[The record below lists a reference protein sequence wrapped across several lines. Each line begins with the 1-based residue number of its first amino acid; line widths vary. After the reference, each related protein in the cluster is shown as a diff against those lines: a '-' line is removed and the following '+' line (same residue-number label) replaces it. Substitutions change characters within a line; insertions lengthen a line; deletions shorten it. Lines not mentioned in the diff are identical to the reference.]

1 MSLDRVPAPGRDEVT
16 AFHRTLPGYAPTP
29 LRSLSWVADEVGIG
43 EVWLK
48 DESDRLGMP
57 AFKMLGAS
65 WAVAEALRRRPD
77 PNAPAEIVAASA
89 GNHGRAVARCS
100 AQRGVPCRIY
110 LPAAAS
116 RASAAAIEQD
126 GAQLVFIE
134 GQYDDAVAAAEDDAA
149 RTGAL
154 LIADVARTP
163 DDLSAGWVVDGYA
176 TLFREIDQQLPS
188 GADVLLAP
196 TGVGSLAAAA
206 VRWAA
211 HNGGRCRVVAVEP
224 TTAAGV
230 TASLRAGRRV
240 HVPTPGTDMAG
251 LDCPEPSLLA
261 WPSLH
266 DGLFGTVLVTDDD
279 VHAAMRGLAR
289 HGLAIGPCG
298 AASLAALRLLA
309 ADGTADRNQCG
320 ELRDAVRLPGSTV
333 VCLATEGVTDP
344 DRYRAV
350 VATPQ

>member
-29 LRSLSWVADEVGIG
+29 LRKLASVAAELGIG

-48 DESDRLGMP
+48 DESARLGLP

-65 WAVAEALRRRPD
+65 WAVAEALRNRRDPD
-77 PNAPAEIVAASA
+77 APAEIVAASA
-89 GNHGRAVARCS
+89 GNHGRAVARCA

-110 LPAAAS
+110 LPSAAS

-126 GAQLVFIE
+126 GAQLVYID
-134 GQYDDAVAAAEDDAA
+134 GQYDDAVGAAEADTA

-163 DDLSAGWVVDGYA
+163 DQLSAAWVIDGYA
-176 TLFREIDQQLPS
+176 TLFREIDDQLRS
-188 GADVLLAP
+188 GVDVILVP

-206 VRWAA
+206 LRWAA
-211 HNGGRCRVVAVEP
+211 HNGGRCRVIAVEP
-224 TTAAGV
+224 ATAAGV
-230 TASLRAGRRV
+230 TASLRAGQRV

-261 WPSLH
+261 WPSLR
-266 DGLFGTVLVTDDD
+266 DGLFGTVVVTDDE
-279 VHAAMRGLAR
+279 VHVAMRELADQGLP
-289 HGLAIGPCG
+289 IGPCG

-309 ADGTADRNQCG
+309 TGADECG
-320 ELRDAVRLPGSTV
+320 ELRDAAGLPGSTV
-333 VCLATEGVTDP
+333 VCLATEGITDP
-344 DRYRAV
+344 DRYRA
-350 VATPQ
+350 AISSSG

>member
-1 MSLDRVPAPGRDEVT
+1 VS
-16 AFHRTLPGYAPTP
+16 AFHRTLPDYAPTP
-29 LRSLSWVADEVGIG
+29 LRRLIPVADELGIG

-48 DESDRLGMP
+48 DESDRLGLP

-65 WAVAEALRRRPD
+65 WAVAEALRHRPESD
-77 PNAPAEIVAASA
+77 APAEIVAASA
-89 GNHGRAVARCS
+89 GNHGRAVARCA
-100 AQRGVPCRIY
+100 AQRGVTCRIY
-110 LPAAAS
+110 LPATAS

-126 GAQLVFIE
+126 GAQLVFVD
-134 GQYDDAVAAAEDDAA
+134 GQYDDAVGAAEDDAA

-163 DDLSAGWVVDGYA
+163 DELSAGWVVDGYV
-176 TLFREIDQQLPS
+176 TLFREIDEQLPS
-188 GADVLLAP
+188 GADVLLVP

-211 HNGGRCRVVAVEP
+211 QSGGRCKVIAVEP

-230 TASLRAGRRV
+230 TASLRVGGRL

-261 WPSLH
+261 WPSLR
-266 DGLFGTVLVTDDD
+266 DGLFGTVLVNDGE
-279 VHAAMRGLAR
+279 VHAAMRELAGL
-289 HGLAIGPCG
+289 GLAIGPCG

-309 ADGTADRNQCG
+309 ADGAECG
-320 ELRDAVRLPGSTV
+320 ELRDAVRLPGSSV
-333 VCLATEGVTDP
+333 VCLATEGVTDA
-344 DRYRAV
+344 DRYQAV
-350 VATPQ
+350 VSAPE